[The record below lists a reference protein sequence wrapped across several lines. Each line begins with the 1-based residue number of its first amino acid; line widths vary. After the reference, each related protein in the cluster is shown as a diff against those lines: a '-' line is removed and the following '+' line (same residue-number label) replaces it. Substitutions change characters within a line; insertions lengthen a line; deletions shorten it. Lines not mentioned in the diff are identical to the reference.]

1 MTRSG
6 GGQAQD
12 AERGDFKEKVRAAT
26 DIVELIG
33 QYVKLRRA
41 GSNYLGLC
49 PFHHEN
55 SPSFNVNQERQNFYC
70 FGCAKG
76 GDVFSFVMEQEG
88 LSFREALEHLARR
101 AGIPIE
107 TARGGGGESSR
118 AELYQR
124 INAASADFY
133 ARQLRESPAAERARD
148 YLRRRAIAEE
158 AWPAWGLGYAGQ
170 SWRDLHQQL
179 ARQGFPPERC
189 EELGLIRRKAS
200 GPGHYDAF
208 RNRVMFPV
216 RSVAGRVLG
225 FGARVLDDSLPKY
238 INSADSPVYTK
249 KAILYGLDR
258 AWREIRRAKL
268 GVLVEGYF
276 DVISLHLAGVP
287 QAVAACGTA
296 FSSDQAKLLGR
307 YTEEVCVVTDGDAAG
322 QKAAVRAAGILI
334 TVGLRP
340 RVLALP
346 AGEDP
351 DSLVR
356 REGGEAFRERLR
368 RAPHYFDA
376 MRALVNARGDKPAER
391 ERAVRRILE
400 DLTAFSEGDL
410 HLESLI
416 EELGTA
422 FGVERTVLLRTLRET
437 RRSGGEGR
445 GAGRRPA
452 TAGAGPDAE
461 AAGAAETGSPEQE
474 RWEKLMLAVLLAEGP
489 ERETVFSL
497 LRPEHFADPL
507 RARLFSVLAALG
519 RVPSSRELGELFPD
533 PAAARAV
540 TELTFLRLPAGSA
553 RDWVRTS
560 ALRLKLKRML
570 DLNRDFQGRVQALEL
585 AGEEVSAD
593 LLAEWRHVGEAIRGL
608 RAEID
613 RILEA
618 QKGS

>member
-1 MTRSG
+1 MARGTE
-6 GGQAQD
+6 GQ
-12 AERGDFKEKVRAAT
+12 GDFKERVRAAT

-33 QYVKLRRA
+33 QYVKLRRV
-41 GSNYLGLC
+41 GSNWQGLC

-88 LSFREALEHLARR
+88 LAFREALEHLARR

-107 TARGGGGESSR
+107 TAGGGGGERSKS
-118 AELYQR
+118 ELYQR

-133 ARQLRESPAAERARD
+133 ARQLREAPAAERARE
-148 YLRRRAIAEE
+148 YLRRRGVGE
-158 AWPAWGLGYAGQ
+158 AAWGDWGLGYAGQ

-179 ARQGFPPERC
+179 VRLGFPPERC
-189 EELGLIRRKAS
+189 EELGLIRHKAS
-200 GPGHYDAF
+200 GPGYYDAF

-225 FGARVLDDSLPKY
+225 FGARVMDDSLPKY
-238 INSADSPVYTK
+238 VNSADSPVYTK

-268 GVLVEGYF
+268 GLLVEGYF
-276 DVISLHLAGVP
+276 DVISLHLAGIP
-287 QAVAACGTA
+287 LAVAACGTA

-307 YTEEVCVVTDGDAAG
+307 YTERVCVVTDGDAAG
-322 QKAAVRAAGILI
+322 GKAAVRAAGVLL

-340 RVLALP
+340 SVLALP
-346 AGEDP
+346 RGEDP

-356 REGGEAFRERLR
+356 VEGGEAFRERLR
-368 RAPHYFDA
+368 GAPDYFA
-376 MRALVNARGDKPAER
+376 FLRGLVKARGDRPAER

-400 DLTAFSEGDL
+400 DLTAFPEGDL
-410 HLESLI
+410 HLESLL
-416 EELGTA
+416 EELAQTFA
-422 FGVERTVLLRTLRET
+422 VDRGVLVRTLNET
-437 RRSGGEGR
+437 RRGEGR
-445 GAGRRPA
+445 SAARRPA
-452 TAGAGPDAE
+452 AAPAPVTGAVD
-461 AAGAAETGSPEQE
+461 ETQASEQE
-474 RWEKLMLAVLLAEGP
+474 RREKLMLAVLLGTGP

-497 LRPEHFADPL
+497 LRPEDFGDPL
-507 RARLFSVLAALG
+507 RARLYSVLAALG
-519 RVPSSRELGELFPD
+519 RVPDSRELGELFPD

-540 TELTFLRLPAGSA
+540 SELTFLRLPAGSA
-553 RDWVRTS
+553 SEWVRQS

-570 DLNRDFQGRVQALEL
+570 DLNRDFQGRVQAMEL